1 MRKTANL
8 YRILEKKLLQTCPH
22 GRPRRKLENNIKIDL
37 EEITSIRIG
46 CNWLSSVELLE
57 SANILLA
64 YRISVAHNALQIQ
77 NICSFEITRSDME
90 LHAAQSFIR
99 N

>member
-1 MRKTANL
+1 MCMHVARMRKTANL
-8 YRILEKKLLQTCPH
+8 YRILERKLLQTCPH

-37 EEITSIRIG
+37 EEIMNIRIG

-64 YRISVAHNALQIQ
+64 YGISVAHNALQIQ
-77 NICSFEITRSDME
+77 KLPVVTWNSMQHNPS
-90 LHAAQSFIR
+90 
-99 N
+99 